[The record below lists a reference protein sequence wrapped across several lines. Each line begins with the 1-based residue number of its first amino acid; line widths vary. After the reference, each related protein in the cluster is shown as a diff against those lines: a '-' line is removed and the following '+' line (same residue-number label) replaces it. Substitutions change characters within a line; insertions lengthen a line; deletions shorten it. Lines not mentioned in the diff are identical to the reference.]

1 VLIGFGLLAARFIFL
16 QVVQHDHY
24 ASRAEDNRI
33 SIVPIAPN
41 RGLILDRNGIVMAR
55 NYSGYTLEI
64 FPRKVRS
71 IERTI
76 DEVAE
81 LVEITSRDRARFK
94 KLLAETRN
102 AESLPIRTRLSDEEV
117 AKFAANRYRY
127 NGTVEIKARLFRQY
141 PYDETA
147 AHVMGYMGRIN
158 TADQQRLEEEG
169 VDANYRGTDFIGKAG
184 VEASYQNELHGTT
197 GFEHVEI
204 DAAGRGIRTLSRTP
218 SQPGNNVALTLDL
231 RLQQVAEQALGE
243 RRGAVVAL
251 EPVDRRG
258 ARVRVQAGLRSELL
272 RRRHRPGVLGGAQQL
287 PRPAALQPA
296 IAGTYPP
303 GSTFKPFMAL
313 AALETGKRTP
323 RSAINDP
330 GYFVFGDRRFRDSKP
345 GGNGYVDLHKSIVVS
360 SDTYYYHARE
370 RHGHRRHRR
379 LHEELRLRREDR
391 HRPAG
396 RVAGVLP
403 SPEWKMKRFR
413 RPEQQK
419 WYPGET
425 ISIGIGQGYNSYTP
439 IQLAQ
444 AVATLANG
452 GTLYRPHLV
461 AYIDNPRTGERR
473 NFEPEVV
480 HRVGARADHIE
491 FVKRA
496 MAGSTRKAPGR
507 APSPERSTQR
517 RQDRHGAGGGVEAE
531 REVRREEGRRAPP
544 RPFLVHCL
552 RAARE
557 PEDRARHHR
566 RERRLR
572 RARRGADRAHHVRLL
587 PPRQA
592 AAGLVVQTPRTRW
605 TKKSG
610 RATDGSRAPAAAP
623 PRRTPR
629 RGHRL
634 DAARAA
640 AHAVDGRPRRAVL
653 GELRRSRARRGAAR
667 QPDGGAHGDVDRGAG
682 AAADHD
688 AIRDS
693 RLLVGLA
700 FSSRWRSPATS

>member
-1 VLIGFGLLAARFIFL
+1 MSELRNYERELAGFHLRIGVAGVLVLIGFGLLAARFIFL
-16 QVVQHDHY
+16 QVIQHDHY

-33 SIVPIAPN
+33 SIVPIPPN

-64 FPRKVRS
+64 FTRKARS

-81 LVEITSRDRARFK
+81 LVEVTSRDRARFK

-141 PYDETA
+141 PYDDTA
-147 AHVMGYMGRIN
+147 SHVLGYMGRIN
-158 TADQQRLEEEG
+158 QADQVRLEEEG

-231 RLQQVAEQALGE
+231 RLQQVAEQALGD

-251 EPVDRRG
+251 EPASGAVLAFVSKPGFDPNYFVDG
-258 ARVRVQAGLRSELL
+258 IDPQYWAELNNSPD
-272 RRRHRPGVLGGAQQL
+272 RPLYN
-287 PRPAALQPA
+287 RA

-345 GGNGYVDLHKSIVVS
+345 GGHGYVDLFKSIVVS
-360 SDTYYYHARE
+360 SDTYYYMLANDM
-370 RHGHRRHRR
+370 GIDAIAAYMKNFGFGAKTGID
-379 LHEELRLRREDR
+379 LQGEL
-391 HRPAG
+391 P
-396 RVAGVLP
+396 GVLP
-403 SPEWKMKRFR
+403 SPEWKVKRFR

-480 HRVGARADHIE
+480 HRIPARADHVD

-496 MAGSTRKAPGR
+496 MAGVNKEGTAAR
-507 APSPERSTQR
+507 AFN
-517 RQDRHGAGGGVEAE
+517 GAQYTSGGKTGTAQVVAMKQNEKYDEKKVAE
-531 REVRREEGRRAPP
+531 RHRDHSWFIAFAPIENP
-544 RPFLVHCL
+544 KIALAVIVENGGFGA
-552 RAARE
+552 RAAA
-557 PEDRARHHR
+557 PIARTMF
-566 RERRLR
+566 
-572 RARRGADRAHHVRLL
+572 DYYLL
-587 PPRQA
+587 GKLPQ
-592 AAGLVVQTPRTRW
+592 GLVVQTPE
-605 TKKSG
+605 
-610 RATDGSRAPAAAP
+610 
-623 PRRTPR
+623 
-629 RGHRL
+629 
-634 DAARAA
+634 
-640 AHAVDGRPRRAVL
+640 V
-653 GELRRSRARRGAAR
+653 
-667 QPDGGAHGDVDRGAG
+667 DVDEEERES
-682 AAADHD
+682 D
-688 AIRDS
+688 
-693 RLLVGLA
+693 
-700 FSSRWRSPATS
+700 